1 MIQCTCLLPYIH
13 RRRID
18 FFLNSDNSYFDTPT
32 KGLLLLIKRT
42 RFATQK
48 DSFFLVFNF

>member
-1 MIQCTCLLPYIH
+1 MIQYTCLLPYIH

-32 KGLLLLIKRT
+32 KGLLLLSKRT
-42 RFATQK
+42 PFAPYK
-48 DSFFLVFNF
+48 DSF